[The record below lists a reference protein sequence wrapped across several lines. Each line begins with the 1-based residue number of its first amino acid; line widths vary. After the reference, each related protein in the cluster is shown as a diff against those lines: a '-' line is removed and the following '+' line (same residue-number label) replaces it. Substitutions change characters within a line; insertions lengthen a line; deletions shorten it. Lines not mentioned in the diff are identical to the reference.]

1 MLSFVCMPLCT
12 TVVHNKARSDSDYLP
27 SEPPGGISELK
38 FINISLITMI
48 IKKILSIS
56 P

>member
-1 MLSFVCMPLCT
+1 MCACHCAQLSYTTKHEAILIIFPL
-12 TVVHNKARSDSDYLP
+12 NLQ
-27 SEPPGGISELK
+27 GGISELK

-48 IKKILSIS
+48 IKKIWSIS